1 MSKRTKIII
10 GISLGVILL
19 LWALKAIF
27 FSGDNEKR
35 IGNY

>member
-10 GISLGVILL
+10 GLSIGVILL
-19 LWALKAIF
+19 LWALKAVF
-27 FSGDNEKR
+27 FSGDENKR